1 MSMRLYDYGPS
12 PNCHKVRIVL
22 AQLGHEYER
31 VPIDIFGGDTLKPE
45 YFEKNPGLTTPVLET
60 EPGVYLPESGA
71 ILLYLAEGSEF
82 LPSVPLERAQVHR
95 WMMWEQARLFAI
107 LGALR
112 FFLLSGR
119 LDPESREAR
128 QGLRFSQAIVGQ
140 AEGHLATSDFF
151 VADRYTVADIALYG
165 YLQVAHEG
173 GVDMKAFPNVTA
185 WLERVREQPNHVADL
200 EPYPENAQRGK
211 SQSIY
216 DLVTV
221 ES

>member
-1 MSMRLYDYGPS
+1 M
-12 PNCHKVRIVL
+12 
-22 AQLGHEYER
+22 
-31 VPIDIFGGDTLKPE
+31 
-45 YFEKNPGLTTPVLET
+45 
-60 EPGVYLPESGA
+60 
-71 ILLYLAEGSEF
+71 
-82 LPSVPLERAQVHR
+82 
-95 WMMWEQARLFAI
+95 
-107 LGALR
+107 
-112 FFLLSGR
+112 
-119 LDPESREAR
+119 
-128 QGLRFSQAIVGQ
+128 
-140 AEGHLATSDFF
+140 ATSDFF